1 MPPPPQLP
9 RRSRNPDGDARALTP
24 FGRRVRELR
33 AARGLQ
39 LKHMAAHLGVSSA
52 YLSALERGERGRPTF
67 TLVQGTIQYFG
78 VIWDEADE
86 LQRLAE
92 LSDPAPR
99 ISAAG
104 CGPDAVLLANRL
116 AREIHRLDEARIAAC
131 LAILDGA
138 DPGGG
143 SARDLDG
150 STGSRSN
157 LDPPPAEDAPSVPED
172 N

>member
-1 MPPPPQLP
+1 MPSGLP
-9 RRSRNPDGDARALTP
+9 RRPRDPDGDARALTP

-67 TLVQGTIQYFG
+67 TLVQGAIQYFG

-99 ISAAG
+99 IPAGG

-116 AREIHRLDEARIAAC
+116 AREIGSLDATRIAAC

-138 DPGGG
+138 PPADRAG
-143 SARDLDG
+143 ADLDG
-150 STGSRSN
+150 SARRRSN
-157 LDPPPAEDAPSVPED
+157 PRASTPEGSSPEID
-172 N
+172 SN

>member
-1 MPPPPQLP
+1 MP
-9 RRSRNPDGDARALTP
+9 RRSRDPDGEARALTP

-67 TLVQGTIQYFG
+67 TLVQGTIHYFG

-99 ISAAG
+99 VPAGG
-104 CGPDAVLLANRL
+104 CGADAMLLANRL
-116 AREIHRLDEARIAAC
+116 AREIAGLGPERVASM
-131 LAILDGA
+131 LAILDGVSTPVDA
-138 DPGGG
+138 TDHPGP
-143 SARDLDG
+143 SLDG
-150 STGSRSN
+150 RDANGSN
-157 LDPPPAEDAPSVPED
+157 PGDPPPGVPSRPRD
-172 N
+172 SN

>member
-1 MPPPPQLP
+1 VRRP
-9 RRSRNPDGDARALTP
+9 RRSRDPDGDARALTP

-67 TLVQGTIQYFG
+67 TLVQGTIHYFG
-78 VIWDEADE
+78 VIWDEADD

-92 LSDPAPR
+92 LSDPTPR
-99 ISAAG
+99 IPAAG

-116 AREIHRLDEARIAAC
+116 AREITGLDEAAVAAL
-131 LAILDGA
+131 LAILDRGPGSADETPAVDGSGRSGSNPDHSPPA
-138 DPGGG
+138 DPSPG
-143 SARDLDG
+143 DG
-150 STGSRSN
+150 R
-157 LDPPPAEDAPSVPED
+157 P
-172 N
+172 

>member
-1 MPPPPQLP
+1 MP
-9 RRSRNPDGDARALTP
+9 RRSRDPDGDARALTP
-24 FGRRVRELR
+24 FGRRVRALR

-99 ISAAG
+99 IPAAG

-116 AREIHRLDEARIAAC
+116 AREIDGLGEARIAAC
-131 LAILDGA
+131 LAILDGD
-138 DPGGG
+138 DP
-143 SARDLDG
+143 SAGAVRDLDG
-150 STGSRSN
+150 STRSRSN
-157 LDPPPAEDAPSVPED
+157 LDPPPAEDAPSDPEH

>member
-1 MPPPPQLP
+1 MP
-9 RRSRNPDGDARALTP
+9 RRVRDPDRELRALTP
-24 FGRRVRELR
+24 FGRRVRALR

-67 TLVQGTIQYFG
+67 TLVQGTIHYFG

-99 ISAAG
+99 IPTAG
-104 CGPDAVLLANRL
+104 AGPDAMLLANRL
-116 AREIHRLDEARIAAC
+116 AREVGSLDEAGIAAMI
-131 LAILDGA
+131 AILDGFA
-138 DPGGG
+138 ATPDT
-143 SARDLDG
+143 RDELDG
-150 STGSRSN
+150 SGRSGSNPAHSPPRDRSRDQDSN
-157 LDPPPAEDAPSVPED
+157 
-172 N
+172 

>member
-1 MPPPPQLP
+1 MARRTRDPQAE
-9 RRSRNPDGDARALTP
+9 ARALTP
-24 FGRRVRELR
+24 FGRHVRRLR

-67 TLVQGTIQYFG
+67 TLVQGTIHYFG

-99 ISAAG
+99 IPAAAA
-104 CGPDAVLLANRL
+104 GPDAVLLANRL
-116 AREIHRLDEARIAAC
+116 AREIGGLDAGRVEAM
-131 LAILDGA
+131 LAILDGIPA
-138 DPGGG
+138 TPD
-143 SARDLDG
+143 AAAELDG
-150 STGSRSN
+150 PGTSGSNPSRSGA
-157 LDPPPAEDAPSVPED
+157 PAPSRDPSPD
-172 N
+172 QDSN